1 MLSKTRQKKIS
12 NQTIAPSESPKSF
25 QRSHPVPSHTPS
37 SDTGGRHSHF
47 SYGKVSDERQ
57 QILREIEILQN
68 RLELLANRALYA
80 SRLQQLSEAPDDFRQ
95 SVQLPEAQ
103 PPPRKLK
110 NYNGSTVGLSSSH
123 RMILQDQ
130 SVERQIHGT
139 DSYYED
145 PPPLSYRSA
154 TDLPNPYVNSQLLN
168 NGTSITALSL
178 PLQKLSQQKSYV
190 EIERISKKSSV
201 IENDSKSAGH
211 TLGSFNEGDGN
222 ASVAPKKSGRYNP
235 NHDQKW
241 KTPEEKPGS
250 EMENISDG

>member
-12 NQTIAPSESPKSF
+12 NQTVAPSESPKSF
-25 QRSHPVPSHTPS
+25 QRNHAVPSHTPS
-37 SDTGGRHSHF
+37 SDAGRHSQF

-57 QILREIEILQN
+57 QIIREIEILQN

-95 SVQLPEAQ
+95 SAQLPEPQ
-103 PPPRKLK
+103 QPPRKLK

-168 NGTSITALSL
+168 NGTSVAALSL

-190 EIERISKKSSV
+190 EIERISKKSSA
-201 IENDSKSAGH
+201 IENDSKPGH
-211 TLGSFNEGDGN
+211 TFNEGDGN
-222 ASVAPKKSGRYNP
+222 GYNATAPKKSGRYNP
-235 NHDQKW
+235 NHDQNW

-250 EMENISDG
+250 EMENITDG